1 MKSIMNLAKFLYE
14 NWTAILIVV
23 SLVIGIVKKTID
35 FKSKPREKQV
45 KAIKTILKN
54 TMLDYVTNAEV
65 EYSEWRKSGD
75 IKRSQVIK
83 KIYEDY
89 PILSKV
95 VDQKGLEEWMDDT
108 IDESL
113 DSLRDIIEEIDDKAD
128 VE

>member
-1 MKSIMNLAKFLYE
+1 MKGIMNFVNFIIE
-14 NWTAILIVV
+14 NWATISFIVIF
-23 SLVIGIVKKTID
+23 LIGIAKKVYD
-35 FKSKPREKQV
+35 FFNKPKGKRIE
-45 KAIKTILKN
+45 AIKTILKN

-113 DSLRDIIEEIDDKAD
+113 DSLRDIIEEIDNKAD